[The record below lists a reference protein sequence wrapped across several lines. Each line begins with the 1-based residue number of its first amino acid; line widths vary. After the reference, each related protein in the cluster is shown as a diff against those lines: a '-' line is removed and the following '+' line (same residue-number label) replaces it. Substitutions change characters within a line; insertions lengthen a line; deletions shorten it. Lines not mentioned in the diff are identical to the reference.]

1 MYKRIETCS
10 LPAWNFLGE
19 DGRKFIDGT
28 VDGADEKVKE
38 ARRRVSDALKKAKEL
53 ADDNDLRA
61 LEAIIWM
68 PLWVEKVSNE
78 QR

>member
-1 MYKRIETCS
+1 MYKHVETARYQIG
-10 LPAWNFLGE
+10 LLGE
-19 DGRKFIDGT
+19 EGRKLMDAT

-61 LEAIIWM
+61 LRQSLDA
-68 PLWVEKVSNE
+68 
-78 QR
+78 